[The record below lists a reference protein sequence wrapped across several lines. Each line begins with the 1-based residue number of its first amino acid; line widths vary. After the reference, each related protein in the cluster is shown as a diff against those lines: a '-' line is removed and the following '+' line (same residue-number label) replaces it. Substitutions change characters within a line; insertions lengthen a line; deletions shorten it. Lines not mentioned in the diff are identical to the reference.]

1 MHRRNFLQAGLL
13 TATVAV
19 QTKYFPAVAY
29 AAQKDGTIINA
40 GIGGNNTADLLARM
54 DKDCLS
60 HQPDLTILK
69 IGTNDMNSLKHIPL
83 PQYEKNL
90 REIVSRLVAIKSRVL
105 LMTILP
111 VYEPYL
117 HTRHPVAFYAP
128 EGHAE
133 RKRRVNEVIRSV
145 AADYRQ
151 ELLDMHFIFQQVGDI
166 GEGEESLIQNVVNSK
181 KTDGV
186 HPTPAG
192 YRTMAV
198 ALFEYIRLKQLPVN
212 RVVCFGDSITFGDGG
227 TDGKSYPA
235 YLKKLLFA

>member
-13 TATVAV
+13 TSTFAIPA
-19 QTKYFPAVAY
+19 KYFPGSAY
-29 AAQKDGTIINA
+29 TTASDGFIVNA
-40 GIGGNNTADLLARM
+40 GIGGNNTADLLNRI
-54 DKDCLS
+54 DKDCLA
-60 HQPDLTILK
+60 HQPDLTILM
-69 IGTNDMNSLKHIPL
+69 IGTNDMNSMKHIPL

-90 REIVSRLVAIKSRVL
+90 REIMSKIVAIKSRVL

-117 HTRHPVAFYAP
+117 HTRHPESFYAP

-133 RKRRVNEVIRSV
+133 RKREVNALIRKV
-145 AADYRQ
+145 ATDYRQ
-151 ELLDMHFIFQQVGDI
+151 DLLDMHFIFQQTGDI
-166 GEGEESLIQNVVNSK
+166 GEGAESLIKNMINSK
-181 KTDGV
+181 VTDGV

-198 ALFEYIRLKQLPVN
+198 AIFEYIQQKQLPHN

-227 TDGKSYPA
+227 LEGKSYPA